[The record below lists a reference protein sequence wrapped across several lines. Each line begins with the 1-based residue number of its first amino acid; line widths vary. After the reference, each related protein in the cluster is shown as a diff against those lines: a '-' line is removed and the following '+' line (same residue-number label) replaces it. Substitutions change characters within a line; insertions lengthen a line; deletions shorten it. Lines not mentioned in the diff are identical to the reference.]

1 MEKSP
6 EAFRTISEVA
16 EFLDTPAHVLRFWES
31 RFPQIKPVKRAGG
44 RRYYR
49 PADVAL
55 LGGIRRLLHD
65 EGMTIRGVQKVLRE
79 NGVRHVAA
87 LASGQDFVDSD
98 FEELLEAAE
107 TADFQPAPHEA
118 EVIPLAA
125 FTAEAGAAATGP
137 AGPTQASEPLPPSA
151 PIPQPGPVEVVNPGL
166 EDVLPEDM
174 APEDMDRAADTAD
187 HLPEDVCEDP
197 SGTDT
202 DDHPPQPPT
211 PEAVVEDLSPAAPE
225 PQAATAPLPLQPDLF
240 ADLSPTP
247 LLVETVVETVEIE
260 VVLTDEPA
268 SEAAEPQLEDGL
280 SNLFAAESD
289 EESVIVSASL
299 PESHPEPEP
308 LLDLAPEASLTVAGS
323 EEVPQIEAPIPAS
336 DAEIAAESGVIWWP
350 AALRALPRDSRHADD
365 LAPVADLARDLL
377 ARLQSHR

>member
-107 TADFQPAPHEA
+107 TADFQLAPQGA

-125 FTAEAGAAATGP
+125 FTAEPEAAATSP
-137 AGPTQASEPLPPSA
+137 AGRTEASELLPPSA

-166 EDVLPEDM
+166 EDVLPEEM

-202 DDHPPQPPT
+202 DDLPPQRT
-211 PEAVVEDLSPAAPE
+211 PEAVVEDLPPAAPE
-225 PQAATAPLPLQPDLF
+225 PQVAMAPLPLQPDLF
-240 ADLSPTP
+240 ADLSPAP
-247 LLVETVVETVEIE
+247 LLVEAVVETVEIE
-260 VVLTDEPA
+260 VVLTEDAA
-268 SEAAEPQLEDGL
+268 SEAREPEPEDGP

-299 PESHPEPEP
+299 PESQPEPEP
-308 LLDLAPEASLTVAGS
+308 LLDLAPEAPLTVAGS
-323 EEVPQIEAPIPAS
+323 EEVPQVEAPIPAS
-336 DAEIAAESGVIWWP
+336 DAEIAAAPGVIWWP
-350 AALRALPRDSRHADD
+350 AALRALPRDMRYADD

>member
-107 TADFQPAPHEA
+107 TADFQPAPQGA

-125 FTAEAGAAATGP
+125 FTAEPEAAATSP
-137 AGPTQASEPLPPSA
+137 AGRTEASELLPPSA

-166 EDVLPEDM
+166 EDVLPEDL
-174 APEDMDRAADTAD
+174 APEDMDRAADIAD

-202 DDHPPQPPT
+202 DDLPPQRT
-211 PEAVVEDLSPAAPE
+211 PEAVVEDLPPAAPE
-225 PQAATAPLPLQPDLF
+225 QQVAMAPLPLQPDLF
-240 ADLSPTP
+240 ADLSPAP
-247 LLVETVVETVEIE
+247 LLVEAVVETVEIE
-260 VVLTDEPA
+260 VVLTEDAA
-268 SEAAEPQLEDGL
+268 SEAREPEPEDGP

-299 PESHPEPEP
+299 PESQPEPEP
-308 LLDLAPEASLTVAGS
+308 LLDLAPEAPMTVQGS
-323 EEVPQIEAPIPAS
+323 EEVPQVEAPIPAS